1 MSMNPT
7 ELYRPASANSV
18 NAASG
23 ADESRVFE
31 AVEEYLAALEA
42 GQAPSREEFLSGHPA
57 IAAQL
62 GRYLDGLELIHRAGS
77 AAGPVSDGDDAAN
90 DLAGAEPLGDFLL
103 LRELGR
109 GGMGVVYEALQRSL
123 NRRVA
128 LKVLPFAAALDPK
141 QLQRF
146 QNEAQAAALL
156 HHPHIVPV
164 FSVGCERGVHYY
176 AMQYIDGQTLAAVLA
191 ELRQQ
196 AKKED
201 GGWRIQDRGSQGEA
215 EGGTLHDRGPHA
227 DTKPNSPLS
236 SILHPPSSFF
246 RNMVNAALQAAE
258 ALAHAHEEGVV
269 HRDIKPANL
278 LVDIK
283 GKVWITDF
291 GLARCQSQAGLTMTG
306 DLVGTLRYMSP
317 EQALA
322 KRVLV
327 DHRTDIYSLGVTLYE
342 LLTLE
347 PAYRGQDRQEL
358 LRQIAFEEPRPLRR
372 LNKAIPTELETIVQK
387 ATEKNPTER
396 YATAQE
402 LADDLRRFLE
412 DKPIRAKPP
421 TLVQRARKWSR
432 RHRAVVA
439 ATAVVLAMA
448 LVLLGGTGGWL
459 VQRRLAAENEAL
471 NAIVE
476 AEIWEQ
482 QARWPEARAA
492 ARRAEGLLTGGG
504 GRGELQQ
511 RVRELLDD
519 LAMVERLEKI
529 RLDQS
534 QVADNHFDLAA
545 ADSAYA
551 QAFRDYGADVE
562 ALGLEAVAWIRT
574 RSIAVELAAALDNWA
589 MARRQGRGKVDGTW
603 KRLLALARAADADA
617 LRTRVRQALET
628 EDQTAVQVVAREAE
642 SHLSAT
648 TLDLVGRALQDR
660 GASTP
665 ALALLREGQRRYPG
679 DFWLNHDLAYVLMQG
694 KSPQLHEAI
703 RFYTAAVALRP
714 QSPGVYVNLG
724 GALDHQGRRDEAAA
738 AYCKA
743 IELKPDYVE
752 AYCNLGNVLCKQNR
766 LDEAVA
772 THRKAIEIKP
782 DAAAAY
788 SNLGSILWRRGQLDE
803 AVTAFRKAIEL
814 KPEDAVAHTNLSVAL
829 KDQGHLDE
837 ASAAARKAVELKPD
851 FTQAHIN
858 LSSVLR
864 ARGHLDEAMASD
876 RKAIELEPDSAV
888 AYVGFGLTLGQQGR
902 SEEAVAAYRK
912 AIELKPD
919 YAEAYNNLSGAL
931 KEKGQ
936 LGEAVA
942 VCRKA
947 IELKPDDAV
956 AHSNLSNV
964 LRAQGQLDGALA
976 AGRKAIE
983 LKPNLAAAH
992 YNVGAALQSQG
1003 RLDEAL
1009 TACRKAIELK
1019 PDYAEAHCN
1028 LGAVL
1033 TSQGRRDE
1041 AVAAYRKAV
1050 ELKPDLAVAHYNLGT
1065 VLTAQGR
1072 WDEAEAAYR
1081 KAIEVKPDY
1090 ADAHYNLGNI
1100 LKAQGRRDEAVAAY
1114 CKAIEK
1120 ADLAEAHCNLASIL
1134 QKEGKFEQALV
1145 HYRRGH
1151 DLGSRQ
1157 SGWSYPSARWLLRC
1171 ERLLELDRKLPSILK
1186 GEVQPADAAERLD
1199 VAILCG
1205 QTKQRYAAAAQFFE
1219 EAFAAQPAMANDLQ
1233 SHHRYNAA
1241 CAAALAGCGQGE
1253 DARQLDSQ
1261 ARARLRR
1268 QALDWLKADLADWC
1282 NGFDKAPDTIRPAI
1296 VQTMQHWLTDTD
1308 VAEMRSPDG
1317 LARLPEA
1324 ERQVWQ
1330 GFWDEVQR
1338 LLDRAKATPPIAPQ
1352 KKS

>member
-1 MSMNPT
+1 M
-7 ELYRPASANSV
+7 AS
-18 NAASG
+18 
-23 ADESRVFE
+23 
-31 AVEEYLAALEA
+31 L
-42 GQAPSREEFLSGHPA
+42 
-57 IAAQL
+57 
-62 GRYLDGLELIHRAGS
+62 
-77 AAGPVSDGDDAAN
+77 
-90 DLAGAEPLGDFLL
+90 
-103 LRELGR
+103 
-109 GGMGVVYEALQRSL
+109 
-123 NRRVA
+123 
-128 LKVLPFAAALDPK
+128 
-141 QLQRF
+141 
-146 QNEAQAAALL
+146 
-156 HHPHIVPV
+156 
-164 FSVGCERGVHYY
+164 
-176 AMQYIDGQTLAAVLA
+176 
-191 ELRQQ
+191 
-196 AKKED
+196 
-201 GGWRIQDRGSQGEA
+201 
-215 EGGTLHDRGPHA
+215 
-227 DTKPNSPLS
+227 
-236 SILHPPSSFF
+236 
-246 RNMVNAALQAAE
+246 ALQAAE

-278 LVDIK
+278 LVDAK
-283 GKVWITDF
+283 GNVWVTDF

-358 LRQIAFEEPRPLRR
+358 LRQIAFEEPRPPRR
-372 LNKAIPTELETIVQK
+372 LNKAIPAELETIVQK

-396 YATAQE
+396 YARAQE

-439 ATAVVLAMA
+439 ATTVVLAMA
-448 LVLLGGTGGWL
+448 LVLLGAVGGWQ
-459 VQRRLAAENEAL
+459 VQRRLAAESEAR
-471 NAIVE
+471 NALAE
-476 AEIWEQ
+476 AEAWQQ

-492 ARRAEGLLTGGG
+492 ARQAEGLLTGGG
-504 GRGELQQ
+504 GRAELQQ
-511 RVRELLDD
+511 RVRELLED
-519 LAMVERLEKI
+519 LAMVERLEEI
-529 RLDQS
+529 RLQMS
-534 QVADNHFDLAA
+534 QVVDNHFDLAA

-562 ALGLEAVAWIRT
+562 ALGLEAVAWIRR

-589 MARRQGRGKVDGTW
+589 MARRQGKGKVDGTW

-617 LRTRVRQALET
+617 LRTQVRQALET
-628 EDQTAVQVVAREAE
+628 KDQAAMQVVAREAE
-642 SHLSAT
+642 SDLSAT

-679 DFWLNHDLAYVLMQG
+679 DFWLNHDLAYVLMQR
-694 KSPQLHEAI
+694 KSPQVHEAI

-714 QSPGVYVNLG
+714 HSPGVYMNLG
-724 GALDHQGRRDEAAA
+724 VALNHQGRTDEAAA
-738 AYCKA
+738 AYRKA

-752 AYCNLGNVLCKQNR
+752 AYCNLGSVLCNQGR

-782 DAAAAY
+782 DAAATY

-803 AVTAFRKAIEL
+803 AVTACRKAIDL
-814 KPEDAVAHTNLSVAL
+814 KPDYAEAHTNLSVVLEA
-829 KDQGHLDE
+829 QGQLDE
-837 ASAAARKAVELKPD
+837 AVAAARKAIELEPD

-864 ARGHLDEAMASD
+864 VQGHLNEAMASD

-888 AYVGFGLTLGQQGR
+888 AYVGLGLTLGKQGR

-919 YAEAYNNLSGAL
+919 YAAAYNNLAGAL
-931 KEKGQ
+931 KQKGQ
-936 LGEAVA
+936 RDEAVA

-956 AHSNLSNV
+956 AYSNLSDL
-964 LRAQGQLDGALA
+964 LRGQGHLDGALA
-976 AGRKAIE
+976 AGCKSIE
-983 LKPNLAAAH
+983 LKPNLAVAH
-992 YNVGAALQSQG
+992 YNLGAALKSQG
-1003 RLDEAL
+1003 RLDEAV
-1009 TACRKAIELK
+1009 TAFRKAIEHK
-1019 PDYAEAHCN
+1019 PDYAEAHCD

-1033 TSQGRRDE
+1033 GQQGRRDE
-1041 AVAAYRKAV
+1041 AVAAYRKAIKL
-1050 ELKPDLAVAHYNLGT
+1050 EPDLAVAHYNLGI

-1072 WDEAEAAYR
+1072 HDEGAAAYR
-1081 KAIEVKPDY
+1081 KAIEVNPDY
-1090 ADAHYNLGNI
+1090 ADAHYNLGNS
-1100 LKAQGRRDEAVAAY
+1100 LEGQGRLDEAVAAY
-1114 CKAIEK
+1114 RKAIEK
-1120 ADLAEAHCNLASIL
+1120 ADLAEAHCNLAHIL
-1134 QKEGKFEQALV
+1134 QNQGKFEQALV

-1157 SGWSYPSARWLLRC
+1157 SVWSYPSAQWLLRC
-1171 ERLLELDRKLPSILK
+1171 ERLLELDRKLPAILK
-1186 GEVQPADAAERLD
+1186 GEVQPANAAERLD

-1205 QTKQRYAAAAQFFE
+1205 QTKQRYVAAARFFE
-1219 EAFAAQPAMANDLQ
+1219 QAFAAQPALADDLQ

-1241 CAAALAGCGQGE
+1241 CAAALAGSGQGE

-1268 QALDWLKADLADWC
+1268 QALDWLKADLADWR
-1282 NGFDKAPDTIRPAI
+1282 NGFDRAPGTIRPAI
-1296 VQTMQHWLTDTD
+1296 VQAMQHWLTDTD
-1308 VAEMRSPDG
+1308 FAEMRSPEG

-1324 ERQVWQ
+1324 EQQTWQ

-1338 LLDRAKATPPIAPQ
+1338 LLDHAKATPPIAPH
-1352 KKS
+1352 KKP